1 MYSSGDEQGNFPE
14 FSLQKK
20 NYGFKWNKL
29 DFDEGESCFIF
40 HESRLN
46 FQQEKIF
53 DFQENEFNIEKNV
66 HITDGLQMHYEHKQK
81 CLSFL
86 LKIENIN
93 GILQNGQDLKRMT
106 YFKPMSLGQASL
118 IYDIFEK
125 FEEKIYESHKI
136 PHNQLLDEGLI

>member
-46 FQQEKIF
+46 LQQEKIF
-53 DFQENEFNIEKNV
+53 DLWENEFNIEKNV
-66 HITDGLQMHYEHKQK
+66 HITDGLQIHYKHKQK
-81 CLSFL
+81 CLPFL

-93 GILQNGQDLKRMT
+93 GILQNG
-106 YFKPMSLGQASL
+106 
-118 IYDIFEK
+118 
-125 FEEKIYESHKI
+125 
-136 PHNQLLDEGLI
+136 